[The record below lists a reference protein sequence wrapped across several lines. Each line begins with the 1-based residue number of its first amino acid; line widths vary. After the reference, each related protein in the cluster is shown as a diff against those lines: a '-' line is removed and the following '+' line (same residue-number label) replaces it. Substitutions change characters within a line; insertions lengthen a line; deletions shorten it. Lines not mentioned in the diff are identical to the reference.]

1 MFMKSGSPSEMKKMH
16 GMIGRG
22 PVTIMLVFSKTCP
35 HCVTYM
41 PIWKKLCATQGRKA
55 NMVSMESQIYQ
66 KTPYAEKKTVS
77 GVPTV
82 LYVNKAGEITEAR
95 APRDTT
101 VMTNAVRVTPESD
114 LPASVVSDPMVN
126 TVRLNTGSRANAS
139 NASSRANASNAS
151 SRANALPSANASPK
165 VNTKPLTANSNL
177 FKVTEFQRRTSSE
190 PTPVA
195 NAVISGTM
203 SSENPLPPVP
213 GTVVQVQQGGNPWSA
228 FLIAAAQQ
236 AAPAAVLLGA
246 YAALPKR
253 SSGLPAPRKT
263 RKAKFDRS

>member
-1 MFMKSGSPSEMKKMH
+1 MKKMH
-16 GMIGRG
+16 GMVERG

-55 NMVSMESQIYQ
+55 NMVSMESQTYQ
-66 KTPYAEKKTVS
+66 KTPYAEKKSVS

-101 VMTNAVRVTPESD
+101 AMTNAVRVSPESD
-114 LPASVVSDPMVN
+114 LPTSVITPS
-126 TVRLNTGSRANAS
+126 AS
-139 NASSRANASNAS
+139 NVVI
-151 SRANALPSANASPK
+151 SANPNAQPP
-165 VNTKPLTANSNL
+165 TARPLTANSNL
-177 FKVTEFQRRTSSE
+177 FKVTEFERRTSSNRE
-190 PTPVA
+190 PMVA
-195 NAVISGTM
+195 APIAGTI
-203 SSENPLPPVP
+203 SSENQLPPVP
-213 GTVVQVQQGGNPWSA
+213 GAVVPTSPVQQGGNPWSA
-228 FLIAAAQQ
+228 FLLAAAQQ

-253 SSGLPAPRKT
+253 SSGLPAPSQRKT
-263 RKAKFDRS
+263 RRRLKFDKS